1 MLSIQGGNIV
11 WVETP
16 KELPEIP
23 EGLEKPMLSIQG
35 GNIVWVETPKELESY
50 VSSTPDSELN
60 VTIQLE
66 NNKTYIIQQESG
78 EINLN
83 VQIPDVE
90 NNTVIRS
97 RVFVPS
103 TDISITWGSNIIGTD
118 SSKVVNESGNT
129 EFILTHYKGLNDSIY
144 LTKL

>member
-1 MLSIQGGNIV
+1 MLSIQNGNIV

-23 EGLEKPMLSIQG
+23 EGIKNPMLSIQN

-60 VTIQLE
+60 VTVQLE
-66 NNKTYIIQQESG
+66 NNKTYVIQQESG

>member
-1 MLSIQGGNIV
+1 M
-11 WVETP
+11 
-16 KELPEIP
+16 
-23 EGLEKPMLSIQG
+23 
-35 GNIVWVETPKELESY
+35 
-50 VSSTPDSELN
+50 SSTPDSELN
-60 VTIQLE
+60 VTVQLE
-66 NNKTYIIQQESG
+66 NNKTYVIQQESG

>member
-1 MLSIQGGNIV
+1 MLSIQDGNIT

-23 EGLEKPMLSIQG
+23 EGLENPMLSIQD
-35 GNIVWVETPKELESY
+35 GNITWVETPKELENY
-50 VSSTPDSELN
+50 VSSDPDEDLN
-60 VTIQLE
+60 ISIQLE
-66 NNKTYIIQQESG
+66 NNKVFVIQQETG

-103 TDISITWGSNIIGTD
+103 ADISITWGSNIIGTD

-129 EFILTHYKGLNDSIY
+129 EFVLTHYKGLNDSVY